1 MVFGASTWIRNLHTL
16 PHAAWI
22 MVGICSCIVFNS
34 TKCWIRKPQI
44 AFYGTVFTAQGMQ
57 LDHAKIQALQDLP
70 TPDSQVK
77 LRFFLGL
84 INYLQ
89 LFMPGLSSK
98 TMFLHGQ
105 LTKWDW
111 NPSTDAAFQH
121 IKAWICQT
129 LLNTTLM
136 YYNRSKPVIE
146 QSDASK

>member
-1 MVFGASTWIRNLHTL
+1 MAFGASTWMRNLHTS
-16 PHAAWI
+16 PYSTCI

-34 TKCWIRKPQI
+34 TKCWSVNLKLPSM
-44 AFYGTVFTAQGMQ
+44 AQYS
-57 LDHAKIQALQDLP
+57 LPRACSWIHAEIQTLQDLP
-70 TPDSQVK
+70 APNSQVK

-98 TMFLHGQ
+98 IMFLHGQ
-105 LTKWDW
+105 LTKRDW

-121 IKAWICQT
+121 LKAWICQT

-136 YYNRSKPVIE
+136 YYDRSKPVIE